1 MNTEKA
7 AIHLK
12 EIGQIAIIVKELD
25 RAIRFYRD
33 VLGMPFLFQVPG
45 MACFQ
50 CGSVRL
56 MLGLP
61 EREEFDHPASII
73 YYRVADIQSVT
84 KILEAREVVIEGPPR
99 LVHKTDTN
107 ELWLAFFRDPDGN
120 PLALMDE
127 VPVADRAG
135 C

>member
-1 MNTEKA
+1 MNTENA
-7 AIHLK
+7 AIQLK
-12 EIGQIAIIVKELD
+12 EIGQIAIIVKDLD
-25 RAIRFYRD
+25 RSIRFYRD
-33 VLGMPFLFQVPG
+33 VLGMAFLFQVPG
-45 MACFQ
+45 MAFFQ

-56 MLGLP
+56 MLGPP

-84 KILEAREVVIEGPPR
+84 KILEAQEVVIEGPPR

-127 VPVADRAG
+127 VPVAD
-135 C
+135 

>member
-1 MNTEKA
+1 MNVDNG
-7 AIHLK
+7 AIQLN
-12 EIGQIAIIVKELD
+12 EIGQIAITVKDLD

-33 VLGMPFLFQVPG
+33 VLGMAFLFEVPG
-45 MACFQ
+45 MAFFQ

-73 YYRVADIQSVT
+73 YYRVADIRSVT
-84 KILEAREVVIEGPPR
+84 KLLEDRKVIVEELPS
-99 LVHKTDTN
+99 LVHKTATS

-127 VPVADRAG
+127 VPVAD
-135 C
+135 

>member
-45 MACFQ
+45 MAFFQ

-61 EREEFDHPASII
+61 EREAFDHPASII